1 MHALHEGFETAVLI
15 PSQTLLF
22 LHSVSTLGQ
31 WEFLSLRF
39 SFPVPFPVFPP
50 HLYFGRSVFKPFV
63 FSDCCTPVLRVVSP
77 QFGADD
83 PVRKKPR
90 FQSQVDRRHDLYKAH
105 QVALNTMETNP
116 VGTDGW
122 PRSMIVLLRSRQIL
136 IQVFFY
142 ESWTW
147 SVADKLQA
155 SCTAQDWHSQWRKK
169 NQRNM
174 LQSHIQSPRAG
185 FES

>member
-1 MHALHEGFETAVLI
+1 MLF
-15 PSQTLLF
+15 PSQSLLF
-22 LHSVSTLGQ
+22 LHSVSTLGR

-39 SFPVPFPVFPP
+39 SFPVPLPVYPP

-116 VGTDGW
+116 VGTDG
-122 PRSMIVLLRSRQIL
+122 
-136 IQVFFY
+136 
-142 ESWTW
+142 
-147 SVADKLQA
+147 
-155 SCTAQDWHSQWRKK
+155 
-169 NQRNM
+169 
-174 LQSHIQSPRAG
+174 
-185 FES
+185 

>member
-1 MHALHEGFETAVLI
+1 MRALHEGFETAVLF

-31 WEFLSLRF
+31 WEFLSPCF
-39 SFPVPFPVFPP
+39 SFPVPLPVYPP
-50 HLYFGRSVFKPFV
+50 HLYFDRSVFKPFV

-116 VGTDGW
+116 VGTDG
-122 PRSMIVLLRSRQIL
+122 
-136 IQVFFY
+136 
-142 ESWTW
+142 
-147 SVADKLQA
+147 
-155 SCTAQDWHSQWRKK
+155 
-169 NQRNM
+169 
-174 LQSHIQSPRAG
+174 
-185 FES
+185 